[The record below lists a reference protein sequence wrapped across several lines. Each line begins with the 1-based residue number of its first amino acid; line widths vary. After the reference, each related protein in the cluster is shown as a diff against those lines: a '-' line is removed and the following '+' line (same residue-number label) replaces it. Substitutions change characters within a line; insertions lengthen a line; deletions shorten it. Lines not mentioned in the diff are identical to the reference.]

1 MKIRTYREVE
11 FINREKE
18 IDFLRNRFNEKPE
31 RILWLYGPKSTGKT
45 TLIEYLLEK
54 ELDNSY
60 YKKFITFRGKIF
72 GNYDMFLESMLEP
85 IDEDEEGEINSEL
98 NFGVFKLSAKKY
110 KKIKDKKRDFFEE
123 IKEHF
128 INSKKKNILVIDEIQ
143 ALENIYIDKEKELF
157 NEFLNFCIRLT
168 KELHLAHVVILTS
181 NTIFLEKIYNN
192 AKMKVTSEFKLIE
205 HLDYSEIKE
214 WLETKNFKEEDIKL
228 IYDYLGGSVAHI
240 KKLLDNY
247 KYYNSLQEYLDRE
260 ELMAI
265 SEINVFI
272 EQNELSDEEI
282 EKFNFVAKVLV
293 EEGKFD
299 NNKNKGYLKII
310 SKFAQVEILFYE
322 PTTNVTFANSKIY
335 VKAFEKILEEYNDR
349 T

>member
-1 MKIRTYREVE
+1 MKIRKYRGVE

-18 IDFLRNRFNEKPE
+18 IKFLKEHFKKEPQ

-85 IDEDEEGEINSEL
+85 LDEDEGEISSEL
-98 NFGVFKLSAKKY
+98 NFGVFKISAKTY
-110 KKIKDKKRDFFEE
+110 KKIKEKKRDFFEE
-123 IKEHF
+123 IKDHF

-143 ALENIYIDKEKELF
+143 SLENIYIDKERELF

-168 KELHLAHVVILTS
+168 KELHLAYVVILTS

-192 AKMKVTSEFKLIE
+192 AKMKKTSIFKLIE
-205 HLDYSEIKE
+205 HLDYTEIKE
-214 WLETKNFKEEDIKL
+214 WLEGKNFKEDEIKL
-228 IYDYLGGSVAHI
+228 IYDYLGGMVSDI
-240 KKLLDNY
+240 QKLLDTIEFY
-247 KYYNSLQEYLDRE
+247 DSLEEYLDRE
-260 ELMAI
+260 RLMAI

-272 EQNELSDEEI
+272 ELNELSQKEI
-282 EKFNFVAKVLV
+282 EDFKFVAKVIL
-293 EEGKFD
+293 EEGVFD
-299 NNKNKGYLKII
+299 NNKYLGYLKTI
-310 SKFAQVEILFYE
+310 SKFAEVEILFYE
-322 PTTNVTFANSKIY
+322 PVSNRTFANSRIY
-335 VKAFEKILEEYNDR
+335 IKAFEKILGV
-349 T
+349 